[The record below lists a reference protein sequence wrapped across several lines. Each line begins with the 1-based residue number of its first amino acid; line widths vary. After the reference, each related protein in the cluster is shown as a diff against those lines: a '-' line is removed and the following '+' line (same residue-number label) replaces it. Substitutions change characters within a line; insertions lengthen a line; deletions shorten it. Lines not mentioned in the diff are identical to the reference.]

1 MRSAFLIVLI
11 GLLVG
16 CATTSDPVSRLVASL
31 SASHGE
37 WENGTFPVL
46 GLPQTA
52 SPEDV
57 VHKLFSMG
65 LPYGETAHYKILKIQ
80 QVHVPIAELG
90 SDLYTAIIVRKD
102 SSDKIV
108 LIKYHSTAVGWWSRV
123 YDIPSA

>member
-1 MRSAFLIVLI
+1 MRSAFYIVLT

-16 CATTSDPVSRLVASL
+16 CATTTDPVACLVAKL
-31 SASHGE
+31 SATHGDWDY
-37 WENGTFPVL
+37 WENGIFSVL
-46 GLPQTA
+46 DLPRTA

-57 VHKLFSMG
+57 IHKLFNMG

-80 QVHVPIAELG
+80 QIHIPIAEVG

-108 LIKYHSTAVGWWSRV
+108 LIKYRSTAVGWWSRV
-123 YDIPSA
+123 YDL